1 MEFQH
6 LQMTLFSQESNMLGN
21 GLFSTGFGTFGCY
34 DGRTPSDEH
43 GQNGAEGTT
52 DRYDKKGVVQ
62 PHCHD
67 IWRNTPFQREQIVTC
82 IQSTTCGEANRM
94 TILERSVD
102 IVSVVHGLLC
112 QIGCQ
117 NADADCTKD
126 LAGDAHQRGGFGYG
140 SLVDHGEGQGLQ
152 RSTHTTQAPTTNN
165 QPELQALSTRMH
177 IQVGKAIGPHYQ
189 QDQASDSKHAGSNR
203 VVEPAS
209 DSDAHS

>member
-21 GLFSTGFGTFGCY
+21 GLFSTGFGTFSCF
-34 DGRTPSDEH
+34 DGGIATDEH

-52 DRYDKKGVVQ
+52 DRHDKKGVVQ
-62 PHCHD
+62 PHCHN

-82 IQSTTCGEANRM
+82 IQGTTCGEANRM
-94 TILERSVD
+94 TIVDRRAD
-102 IVSVVHGLLC
+102 IVSVVDGLLR

-140 SLVDHGEGQGLQ
+140 SLVDHGEGQSLQ
-152 RSTHTTQAPTTNN
+152 WGTHTTQAQTTHN

-177 IQVGKAIGPHYQ
+177 IQAGKAIGPQYQ
-189 QDQASDSKHAGSNR
+189 QDQAGDGKQAGYNP
-203 VVEPAS
+203 VVEA
-209 DSDAHS
+209 A